1 MADGEVAIK
10 GEGNFAIF
18 NTPSRGRGIKTKVS
32 INKGIS
38 VLSCEPY
45 AFVSTSELRGEICDD
60 CLSPVDG
67 IQRCSACKMVYYCNQ
82 TCQRKAWR
90 VHKLECKHLKKMSPI
105 MPNDTVRLLAALLL
119 KNDTAK
125 WLGDL
130 VRHSEKIRDEK
141 GDVFAYMFE
150 MLSKYLDGTV
160 QGNSAAIF
168 ELFCKV
174 NCNAFSI
181 CDADLKPIGLFAIYF
196 VIASNARDVS
206 FIFPCKIT
214 WKKRTG
220 FLELH
225 V

>member
-10 GEGNFAIF
+10 GDGNFEIF
-18 NTPSRGRGIKTKVS
+18 NTPSRGRGIKTKVP
-32 INKGIS
+32 INKGTS

-45 AFVSTSELRGEICDD
+45 AFVSTSELRREICDD

-67 IQRCSACKMVYYCNQ
+67 LQRCSACKMVYYCDK

-105 MPNDTVRLLAALLL
+105 MPGDTVRLLAALLL
-119 KNDTAK
+119 KNDTTK
-125 WLGDL
+125 WLDDL
-130 VRHSEKIRDEK
+130 VRHSEKIVHEK
-141 GDVFAYMFE
+141 GDVFAYMLE

-168 ELFCKV
+168 ELFCKI

-181 CDADLKPIGLFAIYF
+181 CDSDLKPIGWFAICF
-196 VIASNARDVS
+196 VMASYARDVS
-206 FIFPCKIT
+206 
-214 WKKRTG
+214 RRD
-220 FLELH
+220 
-225 V
+225 VSRVS